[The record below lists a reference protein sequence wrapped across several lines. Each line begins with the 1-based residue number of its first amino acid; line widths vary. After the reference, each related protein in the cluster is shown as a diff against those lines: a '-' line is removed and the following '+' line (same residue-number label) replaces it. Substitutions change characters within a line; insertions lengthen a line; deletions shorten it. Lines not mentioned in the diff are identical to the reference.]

1 MRENAEKCSPQ
12 EAAMVPL
19 QAQGGAGSGPLRAAL
34 CPPPPPGG
42 TLSSQSWS
50 PISMQVSEKQV
61 RRKPRGTRP
70 PDGVGGEC
78 SGTHTPP
85 RGHLGTGVAGRP
97 PEWREGWR
105 ECRSWS
111 KRETGRKWGGPP
123 LRVPAE
129 CQEGAGPGAAGRS
142 RLLWGERA
150 PLPRSWGPL
159 AVPPRLA
166 SAQRPP
172 HHARCPPLRRA
183 PRGRGQEGGRG
194 RPGPASGRLGAAAA
208 PPSPNPL
215 RKGRCPPPP
224 RGGTCRRGGSPRRQR
239 RGEGERCEVRG
250 PSAAPLG
257 SSGSPPAPSPPL
269 FRSSPLAS
277 EGLGPAGPGP
287 GLPQRTPSS
296 PSHPAFREG
305 AVHQGL
311 RSPGTSGD
319 LVRTR
324 KRAHLLGA
332 PRCQAWYRDALA
344 QAVPRA
350 TPARPESQ
358 SLGARDP

>member
-1 MRENAEKCSPQ
+1 MAGVQVLVQEGNRAEVGRP
-12 EAAMVPL
+12 APAGPRRVPR
-19 QAQGGAGSGPLRAAL
+19 G
-34 CPPPPPGG
+34 
-42 TLSSQSWS
+42 SWS
-50 PISMQVSEKQV
+50 RGCRSEQTALG
-61 RRKPRGTRP
+61 RASPASSLLGAP
-70 PDGVGGEC
+70 GSSPA
-78 SGTHTPP
+78 SGKCPAATPP
-85 RGHLGTGVAGRP
+85 RPVPAPPPSSARAWAGRG
-97 PEWREGWR
+97 ERE
-105 ECRSWS
+105 
-111 KRETGRKWGGPP
+111 
-123 LRVPAE
+123 
-129 CQEGAGPGAAGRS
+129 AGPRVGKARS
-142 RLLWGERA
+142 GGSPSLSK
-150 PLPRSWGPL
+150 PT
-159 AVPPRLA
+159 
-166 SAQRPP
+166 AQR
-172 HHARCPPLRRA
+172 AV
-183 PRGRGQEGGRG
+183 
-194 RPGPASGRLGAAAA
+194 
-208 PPSPNPL
+208 
-215 RKGRCPPPP
+215 PPPP